1 MAHEEAS
8 DEEWLADVRAS
19 VAAKAPESMP
29 LFEVYEGE
37 ARFGRR
43 FIERDLSVLPHGAAI
58 LEVGAGCMLLSCQL
72 VREGYDVTAL
82 EPGGSGFSHLSK
94 LRSLVMERA
103 AAMNCMPSIV
113 DRRVEDLSVRDGFD
127 YAFSINVM
135 EHVDD
140 IQASLVAICDA
151 VKSGGACRFTCPNYL
166 FPYEPHFNMPTLWSK
181 TLTGIVMQPRIRARE
196 SLPDAAGVWASLNWI
211 NPWIIRRSLA
221 DRADVRVAFD
231 RRVLVRALER
241 LTTDP
246 GFAKRRSPVVARA
259 LAWLVGSGMHR
270 AFGLFPAATQPLI
283 DCALTKLGHGETRGW
298 GR

>member
-8 DEEWLADVRAS
+8 DEEWLAAVRAS

-37 ARFGRR
+37 ARFGRQ
-43 FIERDLSVLPHGAAI
+43 FIDRDLSVLPRGAAI

-94 LRSLVMERA
+94 LRSMVMERA

-140 IQASLVAICDA
+140 IQASLAAICDA
-151 VKSGGACRFTCPNYL
+151 VKAGGACRFTCPNYL

-211 NPWIIRRSLA
+211 NPWVIRRSLA

-231 RRVLVRALER
+231 RRVVVRALER

-246 GFAKRRSPVVARA
+246 GFANRRSPVVARA

-270 AFGLFPAATQPLI
+270 AFGLFPVATQPLI
-283 DCALTKLGHGETRGW
+283 DCTVTKLAHGEPTGW
-298 GR
+298 RR

>member
-8 DEEWLADVRAS
+8 DEEWLADVRAI
-19 VAAKAPESMP
+19 VAAKAPESML

-37 ARFGRR
+37 ARFGRQ
-43 FIERDLSVLPHGAAI
+43 FIDRDLAVLPRGAAI

-82 EPGGSGFSHLSK
+82 EPGGTGFSHLSK

-140 IQASLVAICDA
+140 IQASLAAICEA

-181 TLTGIVMQPRIRARE
+181 TLTGIVMQRRIRARE

-211 NPWIIRRSLA
+211 TPWVIRRSLA
-221 DRADVRVAFD
+221 DRTDVRVAFD

-246 GFAKRRSPVVARA
+246 GFARRRSPVVARA

-270 AFGLFPAATQPLI
+270 VFGLFPTAAQPLI
-283 DCALTKLGHGETRGW
+283 DCALTKLGRGETRGW